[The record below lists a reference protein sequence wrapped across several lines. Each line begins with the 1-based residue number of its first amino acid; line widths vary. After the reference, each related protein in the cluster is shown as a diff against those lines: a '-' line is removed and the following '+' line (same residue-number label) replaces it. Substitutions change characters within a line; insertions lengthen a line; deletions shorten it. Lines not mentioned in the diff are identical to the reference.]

1 MRSLC
6 IGAVALA
13 ATAVFLPG
21 HSRACEFPC
30 KWGGSASST
39 VTQASMSVPASFGGA
54 GGGSSR
60 AIDIARG
67 YLGTNPTGRGRL
79 WCAHF
84 MNMVEKKA
92 GRSGTGSGMARS
104 YASYGRRVSDPRPGD
119 IAVVGRK
126 GGGGHVG
133 YVMGVE
139 GGKVTLI
146 SGNYNRKVGIGKYSM
161 SSVVAFVR
169 PQG

>member
-1 MRSLC
+1 MRTLC
-6 IGAVALA
+6 IGAFALA
-13 ATAVFLPG
+13 AVTVAMPG
-21 HSRACEFPC
+21 DSRACEFPC
-30 KWGGSASST
+30 TWGGSASKTTSST
-39 VTQASMSVPASFGGA
+39 HGGGFSGG
-54 GGGSSR
+54 GGGSTR
-60 AIDIARG
+60 AIQIARS
-67 YLGTNPTGRGRL
+67 YLGTNPTGQGSL

-92 GRSGTGSGMARS
+92 GRSGTGSGLARS
-104 YASYGRRVSDPRPGD
+104 YTSYGRRVSSPQPGD